1 MNQTDPPSGSNVND
15 WPDWAK
21 KWVIPYATE
30 ELMWPVLF
38 ALWAHFVM
46 AMGVILV
53 FGWRDN
59 PWLGAALAFLML
71 SGSVRLI
78 WFEFQV
84 KRRPGWVLFSVVIT
98 WASAVLVGYFGAQYN
113 II

>member
-1 MNQTDPPSGSNVND
+1 MNPPEPSVESSETD

-38 ALWAHFVM
+38 ALWSHFVM

-53 FGWRDN
+53 FGWREN
-59 PWLGAALAFLML
+59 FFLGAALVFLML

-78 WFEFQV
+78 WFEIQV

-98 WASAVLVGYFGAQYN
+98 WVSAALVGYYGALYN
-113 II
+113 VI